1 MKKGTFFT
9 PCPALKRG
17 ERLDK
22 RKHEDLRH
30 TCFISPAGRRYEFM
44 GTLDAEEARQLHQ
57 QTGLEKTGKVE
68 LGRGSF
74 GRVRLVRAE
83 DGTYLVIKKMK
94 KGYGGPQSKFNIR
107 EIAELESH
115 LIEQL
120 QGIDGI
126 IFPVETFLV
135 NDKAGH
141 EVIVSIMPLAD
152 LGDAE
157 ELTECLYKPGR
168 AGCPLPHSLQI
179 ELLNCDYQANPVT
192 SSKTAVVGFNRTS
205 PDVDL
210 ITEYEL
216 PENLIKLLSE
226 SRPTSLPVNPH
237 AEDAWIER
245 GCQSEIRLTP
255 HQNLHLKMSN
265 LLLIYIA
272 RELTSTLSALH
283 KRGIYHRDVQLKN
296 VLLTR
301 EAEVLL
307 TDFGCAIHYGFQDC
321 YKSSVLSKP
330 LAPELFQ
337 KDTDLG
343 HLNASRSI
351 DAWRLGMLLSAF
363 LEGSQTLDYVLRSA
377 YPGNVIYWGGEL
389 HFPNDLSSFLDVL
402 HQRIRQELQNLFVN
416 NNVPLQMRKIIAGLL
431 NPYPENR
438 LGIAEVIP
446 LLNELPTIE
455 KAMIRDLLNE
465 LKVSERRASSEMNTQ
480 PVPPE
485 PFDGDAHGLEH
496 HSSFN
501 V

>member
-22 RKHEDLRH
+22 RKHEGMRH
-30 TCFISPAGRRYEFM
+30 TCFISPADRRYEFM

-74 GRVRLVRAE
+74 GRVRLVRDE
-83 DGTYLVIKKMK
+83 DGRYLVIKKMK
-94 KGYGGPQSKFNIR
+94 KGYGGAQSKFNVM
-107 EIAELESH
+107 EIAELENH
-115 LIEQL
+115 LIEHL
-120 QGIDGI
+120 KGIDGV
-126 IFPVETFLV
+126 IFPLETFLV
-135 NDKAGH
+135 NDKTGN

-157 ELTECLYKPGR
+157 DLTERLYKRGR
-168 AGCPLPHSLQI
+168 AGCPLPHSLQSA
-179 ELLNCDYQANPVT
+179 LLRCDYQANPIRA
-192 SSKTAVVGFNRTS
+192 SKTPVVGVNTAS
-205 PDVDL
+205 PDFNIV
-210 ITEYEL
+210 TEYEL
-216 PENLIKLLSE
+216 PENLIKLFSE
-226 SRPTSLPVNPH
+226 PHTATFFNPH
-237 AEDAWIER
+237 AEDPWIER
-245 GCQSEIRLTP
+245 GCQAEISLTS
-255 HQNLHLKMSN
+255 HQNLRLKTSN

-272 RELTSTLSALH
+272 RELTRTLSTLHA
-283 KRGIYHRDVQLKN
+283 RDIYHRDVQLKN

-301 EAEVLL
+301 EAAVLL
-307 TDFGCAIHYGFQDC
+307 TDFGCAVHYGSQDF

-343 HLNASRSI
+343 DVNASRSI

-389 HFPNDLSSFLDVL
+389 HFPNELSSFMEVL
-402 HQRIRQELQNLFVN
+402 HQRIKQELQNLFVN
-416 NNVPLQMRKIIAGLL
+416 NNVPLLMRKIIAGLL

-438 LGIAEVIP
+438 LGIAEVIQ
-446 LLNELPTIE
+446 LLNKLPTIE
-455 KAMIRDLLNE
+455 KTMVRDLLNE
-465 LKVSERRASSEMNTQ
+465 LNGSERPVPAEMDTQ
-480 PVPPE
+480 PAFNESVHCQ
-485 PFDGDAHGLEH
+485 GH

>member
-22 RKHEDLRH
+22 RLHDGMRH
-30 TCFISPAGRRYEFM
+30 TCFITPAGKRYEFM
-44 GTLDAEEARQLHQ
+44 GTLDAEEARQLHR
-57 QTGLEKTGKVE
+57 QTGLEETGKVE

-74 GRVRLVRAE
+74 GRVRLVCDQEGR
-83 DGTYLVIKKMK
+83 YLVIKKMK
-94 KGYGGPQSKFNIR
+94 KGYGGAPSKFNVM
-107 EIAELESH
+107 EIAKLENH
-115 LIEQL
+115 LIEHL
-120 QGIDGI
+120 QGVEGV

-135 NDKAGH
+135 NDKTGD

-157 ELTECLYKPGR
+157 NLTERLYKPGR
-168 AGCPLPHSLQI
+168 CPLLHFLQA
-179 ELLNCDYQANPVT
+179 ELLSCDYQANPVKLSNT
-192 SSKTAVVGFNRTS
+192 PVVGFNKAS
-205 PDVDL
+205 PDINV
-210 ITEYEL
+210 TEYEL
-216 PENLIKLLSE
+216 PENLIKLFSE
-226 SRPTSLPVNPH
+226 SRPTSLFNPH
-237 AEDAWIER
+237 TEDAWIER
-245 GCQSEIRLTP
+245 GCQAEIRLTS
-255 HQNLHLKMSN
+255 HQNLRLKMSN

-272 RELTSTLSALH
+272 RELTSTLSTLH
-283 KRGIYHRDVQLKN
+283 ARGIYHRDVQLKN

-301 EAEVLL
+301 KAEVLL

-343 HLNASRSI
+343 DVNASRSI

-363 LEGSQTLDYVLRSA
+363 LEGSQTLDYMLRSA

-389 HFPNDLSSFLDVL
+389 HFPKDLSSFLDVL
-402 HQRIRQELQNLFVN
+402 HQRIKQELQNLFVN
-416 NNVPLQMRKIIAGLL
+416 NNVPLLMRKIIAGLL

-446 LLNELPTIE
+446 LLNGLPTIG
-455 KAMIRDLLNE
+455 KTMVKDLLNE
-465 LKVSERRASSEMNTQ
+465 LKGSERGASAGMDTPS
-480 PVPPE
+480 VSPE
-485 PFDGDAHGLEH
+485 PFDEDAHCQEQ